1 MLRCLL
7 RYPQILGWI
16 VGGLLIGTWT
26 SWCGAEPLTQEV
38 RAGVVTLPR
47 AFQLGKTVLSPGT
60 YEVKL
65 VPKAEGVFFQFY
77 QKGEL
82 VAEDLAI
89 EQPAVRSRRVPL
101 LQGAK
106 VPNQEFFR
114 VLVEY
119 GDSVYKLFLAPVSG
133 G

>member
-1 MLRCLL
+1 MSR
-7 RYPQILGWI
+7 RSSWHPWVTGWI
-16 VGGLLIGTWT
+16 VWGLIVSALVFSSQAG
-26 SWCGAEPLTQEV
+26 PLTQEV

-47 AFQLGKTVLSPGT
+47 ALQLGKTVLSAGT

-77 QKGEL
+77 QRDQL

-89 EQPAVRSRRVPL
+89 EQPAARSRRTPVL
-101 LQGAK
+101 HAAK

>member
-1 MLRCLL
+1 MFRRSLWQPLVV
-7 RYPQILGWI
+7 GWI
-16 VGGLLIGTWT
+16 VVGLLIGGLVP
-26 SWCGAEPLTQEV
+26 SSGAAPLTQEV

-47 AFQLGKTVLSPGT
+47 ALQLGKTVLSPGT

-77 QKGEL
+77 QKGQL

-89 EQPAVRSRRVPL
+89 EQPATRSRRTPVL
-101 LQGAK
+101 HAAK

-114 VLVEY
+114 ILVEY
-119 GDSVYKLFLAPVSG
+119 GDAVYKLFLVPASG

>member
-1 MLRCLL
+1 MFRRFPWRSSVVGWMAWGL
-7 RYPQILGWI
+7 ILG
-16 VGGLLIGTWT
+16 VLV
-26 SWCGAEPLTQEV
+26 SSSGAVPLTQEV

-47 AFQLGKTVLSPGT
+47 SLQLGKTVLQPGT

-65 VPKAEGVFFQFY
+65 VPKAEGVYFQFY
-77 QKGEL
+77 QRGQL

-89 EQPAVRSRRVPL
+89 EQPAARSRRTPVL
-101 LQGAK
+101 HAAK

>member
-1 MLRCLL
+1 MFRRFPWRRLAV
-7 RYPQILGWI
+7 GWMAWGLI
-16 VGGLLIGTWT
+16 VGVLTASGE
-26 SWCGAEPLTQEV
+26 ARPLAQEV
-38 RAGVVTLPR
+38 RVGVVSLPR
-47 AFQLGKTVLSPGT
+47 PLQLGKTVLSPGT

-77 QKGEL
+77 QKGQL

-89 EQPAVRSRRVPL
+89 EQPSPRTRRTPVL
-101 LQGAK
+101 HAAK

-114 VLVEY
+114 VQVEY
-119 GDSVYKLFLAPVSG
+119 GDSVYKLFLAPASG